1 MILSSWVAAKYR
13 GVLPDRRPLCRYATF
28 PPLPGGICPSGGT
41 ESAAPAEALSV
52 ICGLQCAYRPQIPV
66 RSAMHSQPN
75 VLMIFCP
82 SAGRNS
88 GFSPCLSTSVLR
100 NIGGDGGCVSIAS
113 MVTMW
118 VGQGALSPVSSQP
131 SQSSRRGLDA
141 GQNDDSSGVS
151 TAGLVN
157 NPVLIFE
164 PSVIYI
170 QIPGERIGLILHI
183 QKLNQLCCCAFP
195 GIGQHSAIFETS
207 GIGVRKSPFTDS
219 EFQRGQNQRYQRN
232 F

>member
-1 MILSSWVAAKYR
+1 MVLSSRVAAKYR
-13 GVLPDRRPLCRYATF
+13 GVLPDRRPLCRYTTF

-131 SQSSRRGLDA
+131 SQSSRRGLDTI
-141 GQNDDSSGVS
+141 QNDNSSAVGTAILVSDS
-151 TAGLVN
+151 
-157 NPVLIFE
+157 VLIFK
-164 PSVIYI
+164 PSVVHI
-170 QIPGERIGLILHI
+170 QIPGDSIG
-183 QKLNQLCCCAFP
+183 FVV
-195 GIGQHSAIFETS
+195 HS
-207 GIGVRKSPFTDS
+207 
-219 EFQRGQNQRYQRN
+219 
-232 F
+232 